1 MNNNFKI
8 YIVHYQELKERKK
21 TMEDSLKGSKISYYF
36 ETEFDRGNL
45 NEEDKKKFNG
55 DLKDSYKANFL
66 SHIKC
71 YKLLSE
77 SNNDLALILE
87 DDSPPK
93 KSFYRNINKILKK
106 LPNEFGL
113 FFISAGKNNFHIPI
127 YLRKPFKT
135 IYKKGSKPSSWGGAG
150 ASRNADAYFIS
161 KKYAKILYDEF
172 NDRDFRTDTTIDWWL
187 NDVIRK
193 YNVPVYWAE
202 PPLIDTNI
210 YESSF

>member
-8 YIVHYQELKERKK
+8 YIVHYQALKERKK
-21 TMEDSLKGSKISYYF
+21 NMEDSLKESEFSYYF
-36 ETEFDRGNL
+36 ETKFDRRNL
-45 NEEDKKKFNG
+45 NEEDKKKFYG

-66 SHIKC
+66 SHINC

-77 SNNDLALILE
+77 SNNNLALILE
-87 DDSPPK
+87 DDSPPDRL
-93 KSFYRNINKILKK
+93 FFENIDKYLRK
-106 LPNEFGL
+106 LPSDFGM

-127 YLRKPFKT
+127 YLRKPFKR
-135 IYKKGSKPSSWGGAG
+135 IYKKEDKPSTWGGAG

-172 NDRDFRTDTTIDWWL
+172 NHNDFTTDTTIDWWM

-193 YNVPVYWAE
+193 YNIPVYWAE
-202 PPLIDTNI
+202 PVLIETNKF
-210 YESSF
+210 ESSF

>member
-8 YIVHYQELKERKK
+8 YIVHYQALKERKK
-21 TMEDSLKGSKISYYF
+21 NMEDSLKESEFSYYF
-36 ETEFDRGNL
+36 ETKFDRRNL
-45 NEEDKKKFNG
+45 NEEDKKKFYG

-66 SHIKC
+66 SHINC

-77 SNNDLALILE
+77 SNNNLALILE
-87 DDSPPK
+87 DDSPPDRL
-93 KSFYRNINKILKK
+93 FYENIDKYLRK
-106 LPNEFGL
+106 LPSDFGM

-127 YLRKPFKT
+127 YLRKPFKR
-135 IYKKGSKPSSWGGAG
+135 IYKKEDKPSTWGGAG

-172 NDRDFRTDTTIDWWL
+172 NHNDFTTDTTIDWWM

-193 YNVPVYWAE
+193 YNIPVYWAE
-202 PPLIDTNI
+202 PVLIETNKF
-210 YESSF
+210 ESSF

>member
-45 NEEDKKKFNG
+45 NEEDKRKFYG

-113 FFISAGKNNFHIPI
+113 FFISAGKNNFHIPEMQMLI
-127 YLRKPFKT
+127 LFQKNMQKFYMMSLMAEILERTPLL
-135 IYKKGSKPSSWGGAG
+135 IGG
-150 ASRNADAYFIS
+150 
-161 KKYAKILYDEF
+161 
-172 NDRDFRTDTTIDWWL
+172 
-187 NDVIRK
+187 
-193 YNVPVYWAE
+193 
-202 PPLIDTNI
+202 
-210 YESSF
+210 

>member
-8 YIVHYQELKERKK
+8 YIVHYQALKERKK
-21 TMEDSLKGSKISYYF
+21 NMEDSLRESEFSYYF
-36 ETEFDRGNL
+36 EKKFDRRNL
-45 NEEDKKKFNG
+45 NEEDKKKFYG

-66 SHIKC
+66 SHINC

-77 SNNDLALILE
+77 SSNNFALILE
-87 DDSPPK
+87 DDSPPDR
-93 KSFYRNINKILKK
+93 SFYENIDKYLRK
-106 LPNEFGL
+106 LPSDFGM

-127 YLRKPFKT
+127 YLRKPFKR
-135 IYKKGSKPSSWGGAG
+135 IYKKEDKPSTWGGAG

-172 NDRDFRTDTTIDWWL
+172 NHNDFTTDTTIDWWM

-193 YNVPVYWAE
+193 YDIPVYWAE
-202 PPLIDTNI
+202 PVLIETNKF
-210 YESSF
+210 ESSF

>member
-8 YIVHYQELKERKK
+8 YIVHYQALKERKK
-21 TMEDSLKGSKISYYF
+21 NMEDSLRESEFSYYF
-36 ETEFDRGNL
+36 ETKFDRRNL
-45 NEEDKKKFNG
+45 NEEDKKKFYG

-66 SHIKC
+66 SHINC

-77 SNNDLALILE
+77 SNNNLALILE
-87 DDSPPK
+87 DDSPPDRL
-93 KSFYRNINKILKK
+93 FYENIDKYLRK
-106 LPNEFGL
+106 LPSDFGM

-127 YLRKPFKT
+127 YLRKPFKR
-135 IYKKGSKPSSWGGAG
+135 IYKKEDKPSTWGGAG

-172 NDRDFRTDTTIDWWL
+172 NHNDFTTDTTIDWWM

-193 YNVPVYWAE
+193 YNIPVYWAE
-202 PPLIDTNI
+202 PVLIETNKF
-210 YESSF
+210 ESSF